1 MVDFDRHEFIG
12 LNSLMFVLILCICL
26 VLSHFIDKYKLY
38 YLSEAGGAM
47 VFGLLVGALLTNFS
61 EEEVTFMAFNPEIF
75 FYILL
80 PPIIFEAGFSL
91 KRRRFFQNIG
101 TILLF
106 AIPGT
111 IITTILV
118 ASGLFAL
125 MLATAIPFNSFYEC
139 LIFASLISAVD
150 PVGMLSVLGRRRANA
165 ADPLLTSLIFG
176 ESVLSDAVAVV
187 LYVTIE
193 DVGNKSDAKIV
204 LSLEDHAVLMLGKF
218 CLVWVGSFLIGCGIA
233 LLCAAVLKNIN
244 FHEDASLEITIFIF
258 FAYGSYSV
266 AEIIG
271 MSGIVSV
278 FFCGIVMGQYSWY
291 NVSQVCQ
298 ISVFNSITAFRKL
311 AEIFVY
317 AYVGIT
323 MGISFDKSSK
333 WYCWNTQLVFFTLLL
348 CLIARAIIIFP
359 FSFLVNCRRSRKI
372 TFSMQLL
379 LWFAGLRGA
388 IAFALALNVGKDVA
402 GRGVIVTTTTFI
414 VFFTTI
420 FCGGLTE
427 LILTT
432 LDLKVKQRIRLS
444 DRELID
450 IDDDFGPPYVLTV
463 PPPKRLN

>member
-1 MVDFDRHEFIG
+1 MVDFDSHEFIG
-12 LNSLMFVLILCICL
+12 LNSLMFVLVVCICL
-26 VLSHFIDKYKLY
+26 FLSHFINKYKMY

-47 VFGLLVGALLTNFS
+47 IFGLLVGGVLTNFA
-61 EEEVTFMAFNPEIF
+61 EEEVTFMDFDPEIF

-106 AIPGT
+106 AVPGT
-111 IITTILV
+111 IISTLV
-118 ASGLFAL
+118 VGFGLYAL
-125 MLATAIPFNSFYEC
+125 MTADTIPLTSFYEC
-139 LIFASLISAVD
+139 LLFGSLISAVD
-150 PVGMLSVLGRRRANA
+150 PVGMLAVLGRNKSNS

-193 DVGNKSDAKIV
+193 EVGNESDVEI
-204 LSLEDHAVLMLGKF
+204 LLTFEDHAVTILGKF
-218 CLVWVGSFLIGCGIA
+218 CAVWIASFLIGCATA
-233 LLCAAVLKNIN
+233 LICAAILKNIN
-244 FHEDASLEITIFIF
+244 FHEDASLEITIFIV

-266 AEIIG
+266 AEILG

-278 FFCGIVMGQYSWY
+278 FFCGIVMGQYAWY

-298 ISVFNSITAFRKL
+298 ISVFNSITSFRKL

-317 AYVGIT
+317 SYVGIT
-323 MGISFDKSSK
+323 MGISFDQNSE
-333 WYCWNTQLVFFTLLL
+333 WFDWNAQLVFFTLLL
-348 CLIARAIIIFP
+348 CVLGRALIIFF
-359 FSFLVNCRRSRKI
+359 FSFLVNCRRVRKI
-372 TFSMQLL
+372 TFSMQLV

-388 IAFALALNVGKDVA
+388 IAFALAINVDDDVTS
-402 GRGVIVTTTTFI
+402 RGVIITTTTFI

-420 FCGGLTE
+420 FCGGLTDRM
-427 LILTT
+427 LSA
-432 LDLKVKQRIRLS
+432 LDLKVKQRLRVPT
-444 DRELID
+444 ELGE
-450 IDDDFGPPYVLTV
+450 IDDVGPPYVLTV